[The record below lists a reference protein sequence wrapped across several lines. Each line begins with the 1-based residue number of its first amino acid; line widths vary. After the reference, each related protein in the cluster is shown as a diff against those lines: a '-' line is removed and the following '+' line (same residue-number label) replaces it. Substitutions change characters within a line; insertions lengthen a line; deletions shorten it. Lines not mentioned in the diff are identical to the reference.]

1 MKKKSYSRQ
10 WLTASRGDSSK
21 KKKKNEDRNTF
32 TGFKSRLLCNKELDW
47 KYSTRSER
55 KTFKCRLKQLTEA

>member
-1 MKKKSYSRQ
+1 MKKNPIPDNGSQ
-10 WLTASRGDSSK
+10 LHVETAV
-21 KKKKNEDRNTF
+21 KKKNENRNTF